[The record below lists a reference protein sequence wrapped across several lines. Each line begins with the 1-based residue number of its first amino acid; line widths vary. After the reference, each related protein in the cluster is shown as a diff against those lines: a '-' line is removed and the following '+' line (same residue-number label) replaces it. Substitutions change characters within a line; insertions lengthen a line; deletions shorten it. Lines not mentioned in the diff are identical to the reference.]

1 MMSIPLVEGP
11 GLLVYIP
18 NFLATA
24 YDALRSAV
32 GILLKGTV
40 FKANPQPA
48 TRYAEGVSI
57 LVALTAV
64 YMILEFVSSAKA
76 IVRTVLVLGWV
87 LLIVAM
93 IITGYYS
100 P

>member
-1 MMSIPLVEGP
+1 MMSIPPVEGP

-32 GILLKGTV
+32 GILL
-40 FKANPQPA
+40 KANPQPA

-76 IVRTVLVLGWV
+76 IVHTVLVLGWV